1 MIEFAKQVLGIGDAE
16 SDSTVSNVDRK
27 REARSVRFS
36 STVFMAKIKR
46 EFNSALDKF
55 RQAIVPM
62 RDEEYA
68 IVVLD
73 LHNTGYWPIP
83 LTQNV
88 TDELVKFFGLDLG
101 EVRLF

>member
-16 SDSTVSNVDRK
+16 SDSTVSNVDGK

-36 STVFMAKIKR
+36 ATVFIAKIMI

-68 IVVLD
+68 VVVLD